1 MQSFHL
7 LRVKYETSLSST
19 HDNPFL
25 DDATYN
31 LDDAKSLEL
40 LLDTPLFGWTL
51 GASPSV
57 IECISEINKHCQ
69 FSSQMESLTHAA
81 STSLKLSCMLM
92 EDDNVQ
98 QWSTDTEM
106 HQEGRTLSSLSN
118 DAESRRLHLRAF
130 KAAVIIYY
138 HQTFYEA
145 VPGKLA
151 IYASQVF
158 DCIEA
163 FVDSSGGNYTLW
175 PLFIAGVEAYMDVH
189 KYKFIKLFESA
200 SKVGMGN
207 RVKVKALIE
216 RIWEIRACT
225 AIETGRK
232 EEEIHVDWK
241 RVKHDMGIDVLLV

>member
-19 HDNPFL
+19 HENPFL
-25 DDATYN
+25 DDATYD
-31 LDDAKSLEL
+31 LEDTTSLEL

-57 IECISEINKHCQ
+57 IECISEINKQCR
-69 FSSQMESLTHAA
+69 FSSQMESFTHAA
-81 STSLKLSCMLM
+81 STSLKLSRMLI

-98 QWSTDTEM
+98 QWSMDTEVL
-106 HQEGRTLSSLSN
+106 HEGRTLSSLCN
-118 DAESRRLHLRAF
+118 DAESWRLHLRAF

-158 DCIEA
+158 DCMEGFI
-163 FVDSSGGNYTLW
+163 DISGGNYTLW

-189 KYKFIKLFESA
+189 KSKFMTLFESA

-225 AIETGRK
+225 AIETGCK
-232 EEEIHVDWK
+232 EEEIHVNWK
-241 RVKHDMGIDVLLV
+241 RVKQDMGIDVLLV